1 MLTAYAITAAGPTV
15 LPPGDSHATETAGW
29 LDLYAPTQAEE
40 HVAEAYLGA
49 LVPTREETQE
59 IEFSSRFYAENGVV
73 FMTASVLAGLDVG
86 HPILTPFTF
95 AVGKNK
101 IVTLR
106 YEEMKAF
113 RQFLAVAPKPESG
126 CGTPVGI
133 FNGLLEAFIGRTAD
147 VLEHIAQSV
156 DRINSEIFTR
166 KPSERLRSKR
176 LAVLIGAIGTQGDLA
191 SKARE
196 SLSSLERLSQ
206 YAAAMLP
213 DQALKNGNGARLKLA
228 LRDVRALEDHVN
240 FILNKITF
248 LLDATLGLVANQQN
262 QVVSVL
268 TVASTIL
275 MPPTLIGT
283 IYGMNFKDMPEL
295 GWGYGYPLALGIMA
309 ISAIVPYVYFKR
321 RGWL

>member
-1 MLTAYAITAAGPTV
+1 MLTAYAISTAGPEA
-15 LPPGDSHATETAGW
+15 LAEGSPLEAAQW
-29 LDLYAPTQAEE
+29 LDLHAPSQAEE
-40 HVAEAYLGA
+40 HAAEAFLGA
-49 LVPTREETQE
+49 LVPTREESQE
-59 IEFSSRFYAENGVV
+59 IEFSSRFYIENGTV
-73 FMTASVLAGLDVG
+73 FMTASVLAGLDAG
-86 HPILTPFTF
+86 HPVLTPFTF
-95 AVGKNK
+95 AVGKSK

-106 YEEMKAF
+106 YDDMRAF

-126 CGTPVGI
+126 CGTPVGV

-147 VLEHIAQSV
+147 VLEHVAQSV

-166 KPSERLRSKR
+166 KPNERLRSKR
-176 LAVLIGAIGTQGDLA
+176 LSVLIGAIGTQGDLA

-196 SLSSLERLSQ
+196 SLSSLERLAQ

-213 DQALKNGNGARLKLA
+213 DQALKNGNSARLKLA
-228 LRDVRALEDHVN
+228 LRDVRSLEDHVN
-240 FILNKITF
+240 FVLNKITF

-295 GWGYGYPLALGIMA
+295 GWGYGYPLALVIMTV
-309 ISAIVPYVYFKR
+309 SAIVPFVYFKR

>member
-1 MLTAYAITAAGPTV
+1 MLTAYAISATGLAPISIDAPAAGT
-15 LPPGDSHATETAGW
+15 SAAW
-29 LDLYAPTQAEE
+29 LDLFAPTAEE
-40 HVAEAYLGA
+40 EHAAEAFLGA

-59 IEFSSRFYAENGVV
+59 IEFSSRFYVENGVV
-73 FMTASVLAGLDVG
+73 FMTASVLAGLDAG
-86 HPILTPFTF
+86 HPVLTPFTF
-95 AVGKNK
+95 GVGKTK

-106 YEEMKAF
+106 YEDMKAF
-113 RQFLAVAPKPESG
+113 RQFLAIAPKPDSG
-126 CGTPVGI
+126 CGTPAGI
-133 FNGLLEAFIGRTAD
+133 FNGLLEAFIARTAD
-147 VLEHIAQSV
+147 VLEHIAQAV

-166 KPSERLRSKR
+166 KASERIRSKR
-176 LAVLIGAIGTQGDLA
+176 LSILIGAIGMQGDLA

-196 SLSSLERLSQ
+196 SLSSLERLAQ

-213 DQALKNGNGARLKLA
+213 DLKNGNNARLKLA
-228 LRDVRALEDHVN
+228 LRDVRSLEDHVN
-240 FILNKITF
+240 FVLNKITF

-295 GWGYGYPLALGIMA
+295 GWGFGYPLALVIMVV
-309 ISAIVPYVYFKR
+309 SALVPFLYFKR

>member
-1 MLTAYAITAAGPTV
+1 MLTAYVISAAGPEP
-15 LPPGDSHATETAGW
+15 LPEGGSLDAAHW
-29 LDLYAPTQAEE
+29 LDLHAPTQAEE
-40 HVAEAYLGA
+40 HAAEAFLGA

-59 IEFSSRFYAENGVV
+59 IEFSSRFYVENGIV
-73 FMTASVLAGLDVG
+73 FMTASVLAGLDAG
-86 HPILTPFTF
+86 HPVLTPFTF
-95 AVGKNK
+95 AVGEQK

-106 YEEMKAF
+106 YDDMKAF
-113 RQFLAVAPKPESG
+113 RQFLSVAPKPESG
-126 CGTPVGI
+126 CGTPAGI

-156 DRINSEIFTR
+156 DRINGEIFTR
-166 KPSERLRSKR
+166 KPSARLQAKR
-176 LAVLIGAIGTQGDLA
+176 LSVLIGAIGTQGDLA

-196 SLSSLERLSQ
+196 SLASLERLAQ

-213 DQALKNGNGARLKLA
+213 DRTLKNGNNARLKLA
-228 LRDVRALEDHVN
+228 LRDVRSLEDHVN
-240 FILNKITF
+240 FVLNKITF

-283 IYGMNFKDMPEL
+283 IYGMNFQDMPEL
-295 GWGYGYPLALGIMA
+295 AWGFGYPLAICIMA
-309 ISAIVPYVYFKR
+309 ISAILPYVYFRR

>member
-1 MLTAYAITAAGPTV
+1 MLVAYSLTENGPRIIDV
-15 LPPGDSHATETAGW
+15 TEGEIVPEDARW
-29 LDLYAPTQAEE
+29 IDLYQ
-40 HVAEAYLGA
+40 
-49 LVPTREETQE
+49 PTREEDHEAEKFLKASLPTREEAAE
-59 IEFSSRFYAENGVV
+59 IEFSSRFYVENGVV
-73 FMTASVLAGLDVG
+73 FMTASVLAGLDAG
-86 HPILTPFTF
+86 HPVLTPFTF
-95 AVGKNK
+95 GVGKTK

-106 YEEMKAF
+106 YEDMKAF
-113 RQFLAVAPKPESG
+113 RQFLAIAPKPDSG
-126 CGTPVGI
+126 CGTPAGI
-133 FNGLLEAFIGRTAD
+133 FNGLLEAFIARTAD
-147 VLEHIAQSV
+147 VLEHIAQAV

-166 KPSERLRSKR
+166 KASERIRSKR
-176 LAVLIGAIGTQGDLA
+176 LSILIGAIGMQGDLA

-196 SLSSLERLSQ
+196 SLSSLERLAQ

-213 DQALKNGNGARLKLA
+213 DLKNGNNARLKLA
-228 LRDVRALEDHVN
+228 LRDVRSLEDHVN
-240 FILNKITF
+240 FVLNKITF

-295 GWGYGYPLALGIMA
+295 GWGFGYPLALVIMVV
-309 ISAIVPYVYFKR
+309 SALVPFLYFKR

>member
-1 MLTAYAITAAGPTV
+1 MLTAYAISDVGLAPLSMETTASGAP
-15 LPPGDSHATETAGW
+15 AAW
-29 LDLYAPTQAEE
+29 LDLFAPAPEEE
-40 HVAEAYLGA
+40 HVAEAFLGA
-49 LVPTREETQE
+49 LVPTREESQE
-59 IEFSSRFYAENGVV
+59 IEFSSRFYVENGVV
-73 FMTASVLAGLDVG
+73 FMTASVLAGLDAG
-86 HPILTPFTF
+86 HPVLTPFTF
-95 AVGKNK
+95 GVGKTK

-106 YEEMKAF
+106 YEDMKAF
-113 RQFLAVAPKPESG
+113 RQFLALAPKPESG
-126 CGTPVGI
+126 CGTPAGI
-133 FNGLLEAFIGRTAD
+133 FNGLLEAFIARTAD
-147 VLEHIAQSV
+147 VLEHIAQAV
-156 DRINSEIFTR
+156 DRINGEIFIR
-166 KPSERLRSKR
+166 KASDRIRAKR
-176 LAVLIGAIGTQGDLA
+176 LSILIGAIGMQGDLA

-196 SLSSLERLSQ
+196 SLSSLERLAQ

-228 LRDVRALEDHVN
+228 LRDVRSLEDHVN
-240 FILNKITF
+240 FVLNKITF

-295 GWGYGYPLALGIMA
+295 GWGYGYPLALVIMVV
-309 ISAIVPYVYFKR
+309 SALVPFLYFRR

>member
-1 MLTAYAITAAGPTV
+1 MLTAYAITDARLQALPADEVAFGDKAA
-15 LPPGDSHATETAGW
+15 W
-29 LDLYAPTQAEE
+29 LDLYVPTSEEE
-40 HVAEAYLGA
+40 HIAEAYLGA

-59 IEFSSRFYAENGVV
+59 IEFSSRFYVEGGVV
-73 FMTASVLAGLDVG
+73 FMTASVMAGLDAG
-86 HPILTPFTF
+86 HPVLTPFTF
-95 AVGKNK
+95 GVGKSK

-106 YEEMKAF
+106 YEDMKAF
-113 RQFLAVAPKPESG
+113 RQFLSVAPKPDSG
-126 CGTPVGI
+126 CGTPTGI
-133 FNGLLEAFIGRTAD
+133 FNGLLEAFIARTAD
-147 VLEHIAQSV
+147 VLEHIAQAI

-166 KPSERLRSKR
+166 NSNERIRSKR
-176 LAVLIGAIGTQGDLA
+176 LAILIGAIGMQGDLA

-196 SLSSLERLSQ
+196 SLSSLERLAQ

-228 LRDVRALEDHVN
+228 LRDVRSLEDHVN
-240 FILNKITF
+240 FVLNKITF

-283 IYGMNFKDMPEL
+283 VYGMNFKDMPEL
-295 GWGYGYPLALGIMA
+295 GWGYGYPLALAIMVV
-309 ISAIVPYVYFKR
+309 SALVPFLYFKR

>member
-1 MLTAYAITAAGPTV
+1 MLTAYAISATGLAPIAIDAPAAGT
-15 LPPGDSHATETAGW
+15 SAAW
-29 LDLYAPTQAEE
+29 LDLFAPTAEE
-40 HVAEAYLGA
+40 EHAAEAFLGA

-59 IEFSSRFYAENGVV
+59 IEFSSRFYVENGVV
-73 FMTASVLAGLDVG
+73 FMTASVLAGLDAG
-86 HPILTPFTF
+86 HPVLTPFTF
-95 AVGKNK
+95 GVGKTK

-106 YEEMKAF
+106 YEDMKAF
-113 RQFLAVAPKPESG
+113 RQFLAIAPKPDSG
-126 CGTPVGI
+126 CGTPAGI
-133 FNGLLEAFIGRTAD
+133 FNGLLEAFIARTAD
-147 VLEHIAQSV
+147 VLEHIAQAV

-166 KPSERLRSKR
+166 KASERIRSKR
-176 LAVLIGAIGTQGDLA
+176 LSILIGAIGMQGDLA

-196 SLSSLERLSQ
+196 SLSSLERLAQ

-213 DQALKNGNGARLKLA
+213 DLKNGNNARLKLA
-228 LRDVRALEDHVN
+228 LRDVRSLEDHVN
-240 FILNKITF
+240 FVLNKITF

-295 GWGYGYPLALGIMA
+295 GWGFGYPLALVIMVV
-309 ISAIVPYVYFKR
+309 SALVPFLYFKR

>member
-1 MLTAYAITAAGPTV
+1 MLTAYGISATGLAPLAIEATQSGAPAA
-15 LPPGDSHATETAGW
+15 W
-29 LDLYAPTQAEE
+29 LDLYAPTPEEE
-40 HVAEAYLGA
+40 HAAEAFLGA

-59 IEFSSRFYAENGVV
+59 IEFSSRFYVENGVV
-73 FMTASVLAGLDVG
+73 FMTASVLAGLDAG
-86 HPILTPFTF
+86 HPVLTPFTF
-95 AVGKNK
+95 GVGKSK

-106 YEEMKAF
+106 YEDMKAF
-113 RQFLAVAPKPESG
+113 RQFLSIAPKPDSG
-126 CGTPVGI
+126 CGTPAGI
-133 FNGLLEAFIGRTAD
+133 FNGLLEAFIARTAD
-147 VLEHIAQSV
+147 VLEHIAQAV

-166 KPSERLRSKR
+166 KASDRIRSKR
-176 LAVLIGAIGTQGDLA
+176 LSVLIGAIGMQGDLA

-196 SLSSLERLSQ
+196 SLSSLERLAQ

-213 DQALKNGNGARLKLA
+213 DLKNGNNARLKLA
-228 LRDVRALEDHVN
+228 LRDVRSLEDHVN
-240 FILNKITF
+240 FVLNKITF

-295 GWGYGYPLALGIMA
+295 GWGFGYPLALVIMVV
-309 ISAIVPYVYFKR
+309 SALVPFLYFKR

>member
-1 MLTAYAITAAGPTV
+1 MLTAYAISTAGPAA
-15 LPPGDSHATETAGW
+15 LPEGSS
-29 LDLYAPTQAEE
+29 LDAARWIELHSPSQAEE
-40 HVAEAYLGA
+40 HAAEAFLGA
-49 LVPTREETQE
+49 LVPTREESQE
-59 IEFSSRFYAENGVV
+59 IEFSSRFYVENGTV
-73 FMTASVLAGLDVG
+73 FMTASVLAGLDAGRPV
-86 HPILTPFTF
+86 LTPFTF
-95 AVGKNK
+95 AVAEKK

-106 YEEMKAF
+106 YDDMKAF
-113 RQFLAVAPKPESG
+113 RQFLAVAAKPESG

-133 FNGLLEAFIGRTAD
+133 FNALLEAFIGRTAD
-147 VLEHIAQSV
+147 VLEHVAQSV
-156 DRINSEIFTR
+156 DRINSEIFIR
-166 KPSERLRSKR
+166 KPNERLRAKR
-176 LAVLIGAIGTQGDLA
+176 LSVLIGAIGAQGDLA

-196 SLSSLERLSQ
+196 SLASLERLAQ

-228 LRDVRALEDHVN
+228 LRDVRSLEDHVN
-240 FILNKITF
+240 FVLNKITF

-283 IYGMNFKDMPEL
+283 VYGMNFKDKPEL
-295 GWGYGYPLALGIMA
+295 GWGYGYPLALLIMT
-309 ISAIVPYVYFKR
+309 ISAIVPFLYFKR

>member
-1 MLTAYAITAAGPTV
+1 MLTAYAISRAGPEPLAAGSS
-15 LPPGDSHATETAGW
+15 LEAARW
-29 LDLYAPTQAEE
+29 LDLHTPTRAEE
-40 HVAEAYLGA
+40 QAAETFLGA
-49 LVPTREETQE
+49 LVPTREESQE
-59 IEFSSRFYAENGVV
+59 IEFSSRFYVENGTV
-73 FMTASVLAGLDVG
+73 FMTASVLAGLDAG
-86 HPILTPFTF
+86 HPVLTPFTF
-95 AVGKNK
+95 AVSESK

-106 YEEMKAF
+106 YEEMSAF
-113 RQFLAVAPKPESG
+113 RQFLALAPKPESG

-147 VLEHIAQSV
+147 VLEHVAQSV
-156 DRINSEIFTR
+156 DRINGEIFTR
-166 KPSERLRSKR
+166 KPSERLQAKR
-176 LAVLIGAIGTQGDLA
+176 LSVLIGAIGKQGDLA

-196 SLSSLERLSQ
+196 SLSSMERLAQ

-213 DQALKNGNGARLKLA
+213 DQTLKNGNAARLKLA
-228 LRDVRALEDHVN
+228 LRDVRSLEDHVN
-240 FILNKITF
+240 FVLNKITF

-283 IYGMNFKDMPEL
+283 VYGMNFKDMPEL
-295 GWGYGYPLALGIMA
+295 GWGYGYPLALAIMA
-309 ISAIVPYVYFKR
+309 VSAIVPFVYFRR

>member
-1 MLTAYAITAAGPTV
+1 MLTAYAISAAGLAP
-15 LPPGDSHATETAGW
+15 LPAEAASSGAPAAW
-29 LDLYAPTQAEE
+29 LDLFDPTQEEE
-40 HVAEAYLGA
+40 HAAEAYLGA

-59 IEFSSRFYAENGVV
+59 IEFSSRFYVEKDVV
-73 FMTASVLAGLDVG
+73 FMTASVMAGLDVG
-86 HPILTPFTF
+86 HPKLTPFTF
-95 AVGKNK
+95 GVGKSK

-106 YEEMKAF
+106 YEDMKAF
-113 RQFLAVAPKPESG
+113 RQFLAVAPKPGSG
-126 CGTPVGI
+126 CETPAGI
-133 FNGLLEAFIGRTAD
+133 FNGLLESFIGRTAD
-147 VLEHIAQSV
+147 VLEYISQAV

-166 KPSERLRSKR
+166 KANERIRSKR
-176 LAVLIGAIGTQGDLA
+176 LSVLIGAIGLQGDLA

-196 SLSSLERLSQ
+196 SLASLERLAQ
-206 YAAAMLP
+206 YASAMLP

-228 LRDVRALEDHVN
+228 LRDVRSLEDHVN
-240 FILNKITF
+240 FVLNKITF

-283 IYGMNFKDMPEL
+283 VYGMNFKDMPEL

-309 ISAIVPYVYFKR
+309 VSALVPFFYFKR

>member
-1 MLTAYAITAAGPTV
+1 MLTAYAISATGLAPIPIDAPAAGT
-15 LPPGDSHATETAGW
+15 SAAW
-29 LDLYAPTQAEE
+29 LDLFAPTPEEE
-40 HVAEAYLGA
+40 HAAEAFLGA

-59 IEFSSRFYAENGVV
+59 IEFSSRFYVENGVV
-73 FMTASVLAGLDVG
+73 FMTASVLAGLDAG
-86 HPILTPFTF
+86 HPVLTPFTF
-95 AVGKNK
+95 GVGKSK

-106 YEEMKAF
+106 YEDMKAF
-113 RQFLAVAPKPESG
+113 RQFLSIAPKPDSG
-126 CGTPVGI
+126 CGTPAGI
-133 FNGLLEAFIGRTAD
+133 FNGLLEAFIARTAD
-147 VLEHIAQSV
+147 VLEHIAQAV

-166 KPSERLRSKR
+166 KASDRIRSKR
-176 LAVLIGAIGTQGDLA
+176 LSVLIGAIGMQGDLA

-196 SLSSLERLSQ
+196 SLSSLERLAQ

-213 DQALKNGNGARLKLA
+213 DLKNGNNARLKLA
-228 LRDVRALEDHVN
+228 LRDVRSLEDHVN
-240 FILNKITF
+240 FVLNKITF

-295 GWGYGYPLALGIMA
+295 GWGFGYPLALVIMVV
-309 ISAIVPYVYFKR
+309 SALVPFLYFKR